1 MRLCVFGGT
10 GSTGLNVIRVARAEG
25 YDVVALA
32 RRPEVLQSQ
41 FPGIQVFSGDVY
53 RPESIKAALVNS
65 DAVISTLGP
74 VGRARE
80 TTIYSEGV
88 LNIAEA
94 MREFGKRRLIACAS
108 LIALDPHPDASVPTL
123 AFARLILIP
132 VLGYQYRDAAKM
144 KEKLSHVEDLDWTL
158 VGLPRL
164 TNSSATGRYRSSVG
178 TPLHHPS
185 SICRADLATYL
196 VSIINDAATYRQ
208 WTEVSW

>member
-94 MREFGKRRLIACAS
+94 MREFG
-108 LIALDPHPDASVPTL
+108 
-123 AFARLILIP
+123 
-132 VLGYQYRDAAKM
+132 G
-144 KEKLSHVEDLDWTL
+144 
-158 VGLPRL
+158 
-164 TNSSATGRYRSSVG
+164 
-178 TPLHHPS
+178 
-185 SICRADLATYL
+185 
-196 VSIINDAATYRQ
+196 
-208 WTEVSW
+208 